1 MRNIEL
7 KSDLV
12 LSQVG
17 LGCWQFSKGIGR
29 VNKRCKVL
37 TDEEICGI
45 IITALSSGINWFDT
59 AEMYG
64 WGASERVLSKVL
76 KTIDL
81 HPSLYYIMTKWFPS
95 FRTAKNIIKTIDERI
110 EALGGLKIDLYQ
122 IHYKPHFSSVVAQME
137 AMAELVQMGKIKYIG
152 VSNYSA
158 KDLVKAHSVLDKL
171 GLPLISNQIYYSKL
185 HRNPETDGTLDAAKD
200 LGIKILAWSP
210 TEGGKLKDGVKWLVD
225 QGVFP
230 IVGVSNP
237 SQLRENLKGI

>member
-1 MRNIEL
+1 MLNIEL

-37 TDEEICGI
+37 TDDEILNI
-45 IITALSSGINWFDT
+45 VKTALDKKINWFDT

-64 WGASERVLSKVL
+64 WGASERVLSKTL
-76 KTIDL
+76 KILKPKD
-81 HPSLYYIMTKWFPS
+81 YYIMTKWFPS

-137 AMAELVQMGKIKYIG
+137 AMAELVYMGKIKYIG

-158 KDLVKAHSVLDKL
+158 KDLYLAHQTLDKL
-171 GLPLISNQIYYSKL
+171 GLPLISNQIYYNKL
-185 HRNPETDGTLDAAKD
+185 HRQPEIDRTLDIARD
-200 LGIKILAWSP
+200 LGIAILAWSP
-210 TEGGKLKDGVKWLVD
+210 TEQGKIKDGVKWLAD

-230 IVGVSNP
+230 IVGVSKV
-237 SQLRENLKGI
+237 SQLIENLKGV